1 MNSNNLITPE
11 IIVLARNAY
20 KSGENVTIALKK
32 YLQQDHNTPEIIAL
46 SYDLQTGTYTTDA
59 LENEVFYINRSQELA
74 SFVSPYLGDKE
85 SVLDLG
91 SGEITVFSRLLADL
105 KSKNIIKAYAAD
117 ISWSRLNFGLEVTK
131 KIVPKNINL
140 TAFVSEIGKI
150 PLPSKS
156 IDVTFTDHS
165 LEPNGGRLEEIIKEI
180 FRCTNGLC
188 IFTEP
193 SNELASA
200 EGIERMKKL
209 GYIFDLEKTI
219 KKLGGYIIDQKDLSN
234 NYNTLNPARILVV
247 RPPLLEPINSSN
259 TSESFYTFPGTDY
272 KMQLIGGCL
281 VCDEMGVVFPIIKN
295 IPILMEDKLI
305 FASKF
310 N

>member
-20 KSGENVTIALKK
+20 KRGENVTIALKK

-131 KIVPKNINL
+131 KIVPKNNL
-140 TAFVSEIGKI
+140 S
-150 PLPSKS
+150 
-156 IDVTFTDHS
+156 D
-165 LEPNGGRLEEIIKEI
+165 
-180 FRCTNGLC
+180 
-188 IFTEP
+188 
-193 SNELASA
+193 AS
-200 EGIERMKKL
+200 
-209 GYIFDLEKTI
+209 
-219 KKLGGYIIDQKDLSN
+219 
-234 NYNTLNPARILVV
+234 
-247 RPPLLEPINSSN
+247 
-259 TSESFYTFPGTDY
+259 
-272 KMQLIGGCL
+272 
-281 VCDEMGVVFPIIKN
+281 
-295 IPILMEDKLI
+295 
-305 FASKF
+305 
-310 N
+310 